1 MTLPPDPTYTAQH
14 YNLYA
19 EREWER
25 HDTTWA
31 ARTSF
36 VVHRRFLEEFVRSG
50 DLVLDAGAGPGR
62 FTIELADLGARVH
75 VGDISP
81 VQLRL
86 NAEKVRVEGKEDA
99 VVARTLLDICDL
111 SGIEDDRFDAVVC
124 FGGPVSYAMNRVDDA
139 VGELCRVT
147 RPGGHVLM
155 SVMSRLGSLRRFLR
169 GVLDVGRTYG
179 PERNDEIVST
189 GDLPRD
195 INEGH
200 ECHMF
205 AGQSWLRCSRHTGE
219 SLVHRPRTSSLH
231 NPTSSSTQRATRSGS
246 RSCAGNSTSAA
257 SPECSKQA
265 PTFSLRSKYPND
277 DRRGSLGSS
286 WSGCCS

>member
-1 MTLPPDPTYTAQH
+1 MKQGAAYASKMTLPPDPKYTAQH
-14 YNLYA
+14 YDLYA

-36 VVHRRFLEEFVRSG
+36 AVHRRFLEDFVRSG

-86 NAEKVRVEGKEDA
+86 NAEKIRAEGKEDA
-99 VVARTLLDICDL
+99 VVSRTLLDICDL

-124 FGGPVSYAMNRVDDA
+124 FGGPISYAMNRADDA

-147 RPGGHVLM
+147 RPRGHVLV
-155 SVMSRLGSLRRFLR
+155 SVMSMLGSLRRFLR

-200 ECHMF
+200 ECHMYRWSELAALLAPHGRIVGASASNF
-205 AGQSWLRCSRHTGE
+205 LSAQHDELFD
-219 SLVHRPRTSSLH
+219 
-231 NPTSSSTQRATRSGS
+231 
-246 RSCAGNSTSAA
+246 AA
-257 SPECSKQA
+257 SDAEREQILRWELDLCREPGVLEAGTHILAAIELPE
-265 PTFSLRSKYPND
+265 R
-277 DRRGSLGSS
+277 
-286 WSGCCS
+286 

>member
-124 FGGPVSYAMNRVDDA
+124 FGGPVSYAMNRADDA

-205 AGQSWLRCSRHTGE
+205 CWSE
-219 SLVHRPRTSSLH
+219 LVALLAPHGRIVGASASNFLSAQPDELFD
-231 NPTSSSTQRATRSGS
+231 
-246 RSCAGNSTSAA
+246 AA
-257 SPECSKQA
+257 SDAEREQILRWELDLCREPGVLEAGTHILAAIEIPE
-265 PTFSLRSKYPND
+265 R
-277 DRRGSLGSS
+277 
-286 WSGCCS
+286 